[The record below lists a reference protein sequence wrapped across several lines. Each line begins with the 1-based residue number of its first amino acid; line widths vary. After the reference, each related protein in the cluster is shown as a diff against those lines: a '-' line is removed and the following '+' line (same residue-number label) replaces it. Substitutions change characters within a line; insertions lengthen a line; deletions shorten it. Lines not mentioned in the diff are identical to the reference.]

1 MNNKDYGSLT
11 NREKQSYKF
20 DHISLTSAKKTKT
33 VRRVEID
40 MNTNKIIVGSAE
52 KMNKIINEVKQ
63 IIIRP

>member
-11 NREKQSYKF
+11 NRDKQSNKF

-40 MNTNKIIVGSAE
+40 MHSNKIVVGSAE

-63 IIIRP
+63 IITGP